1 MQGLP
6 SPLMAGLLD
15 LALSA
20 GRAIMA
26 VYGGVAEARLKEDAT
41 PVTQADLA
49 AESIILAGLAK
60 LAPAIPVI
68 SEESALPEG
77 AHLKLDRFFLVD
89 PLDGTKEFLSRNG
102 EFTVNIALIEG
113 KAAMAGIVLAPAL
126 PRLFWAETGRG
137 AFESVISREL
147 CMVDPLHRRLLAHP
161 LPARGLRVIASRSH
175 LDPSTEEWLRS
186 RDVSAFLSAGSSL
199 KFCLVAAGEADVYPR
214 FGRTMEWDTAAGHA
228 ILAAAGGKV
237 LRPDGQPLA
246 YGKSSEAFAN
256 SAFIASGP

>member
-1 MQGLP
+1 
-6 SPLMAGLLD
+6 MAGLLD

-26 VYGGVAEARLKEDAT
+26 VYGGVAETRLKEDAT

-60 LAPAIPVI
+60 LAPKIPVI
-68 SEESALPEG
+68 SEESALPETEL
-77 AHLKLDRFFLVD
+77 HLDRFFLVD

-102 EFTVNIALIEG
+102 EFTVNIALIANE
-113 KAAMAGIVLAPAL
+113 AAAAGIVLAPAL
-126 PRLFWAETGRG
+126 PRLFWGETRHG
-137 AFESVISREL
+137 AFEAQVSQNLR
-147 CMVDPLHRRLLAHP
+147 MVDPVHRHLRAAP
-161 LPARGLRVIASRSH
+161 LPPRGLRVIASRSH
-175 LDPSTEEWLRS
+175 LDPATKEWLRS
-186 RDVSAFLSAGSSL
+186 RDVGAFLSAGSSL

-237 LRPDGQPLA
+237 LCPDGRPLA
-246 YGKSSEAFAN
+246 YGKRSDAFAN

>member
-126 PRLFWAETGRG
+126 PRL
-137 AFESVISREL
+137 
-147 CMVDPLHRRLLAHP
+147 
-161 LPARGLRVIASRSH
+161 
-175 LDPSTEEWLRS
+175 
-186 RDVSAFLSAGSSL
+186 
-199 KFCLVAAGEADVYPR
+199 
-214 FGRTMEWDTAAGHA
+214 
-228 ILAAAGGKV
+228 
-237 LRPDGQPLA
+237 
-246 YGKSSEAFAN
+246 
-256 SAFIASGP
+256 